1 MRRFALF
8 GLILIAISCA
18 KARVDL
24 PVDHIG
30 RIEQHLIAPEYL
42 KAVPSDHASLQERMA
57 FYHVPGVSIAVID
70 HGKVEW
76 AHGYGIAD
84 LTTGSTV
91 DEHTL
96 FHGASLSKPIN
107 AITVLK
113 FVQDGKLDLDRD
125 INEQMTGWRLPP
137 SKYTVDKPITLRR
150 LLSHTAG
157 MSLAAFG
164 LGYPAGTTLPSV
176 LDVLNG
182 KPPATQ
188 PVQVEE
194 QPGKRFH
201 YSGGAVAISQWMVEQ
216 ITKEPYPRVVKE
228 SIFRPLGMKETTF
241 EQTLSAEQLQH
252 VAPGFKGG
260 RRINGPERIYPAMS
274 AAGLWTTASDYCKV
288 VLEIQHAAAGAPA
301 KVLSPGAADA
311 MLTPYILNG
320 KGPSL
325 RKSTVGLGVFLSG
338 QGKGRT
344 FFHAGSHAGYSCY
357 MVGRLEA
364 GQGVVVLTNGDN
376 AFDLIGEIVQTVSEE
391 YGWPDY
397 QFIAPPRPKPATQPT
412 TQSTTRAMTTKLA
425 N

>member
-1 MRRFALF
+1 MRRIVLCLMIVVM
-8 GLILIAISCA
+8 GCA
-18 KARVDL
+18 RPPAAG
-24 PVDHIG
+24 PVDHVG
-30 RIEQHLIAPEYL
+30 RIEGHLIAPEYL
-42 KAVPSDHASLQERMA
+42 KRVPREHDSLVDRMA
-57 FYHVPGVSIAVID
+57 FYHVPGVSIAVIN
-70 HGKVEW
+70 HGQVEW
-76 AHGYGIAD
+76 SRGYGIAD
-84 LTTGSTV
+84 LASGAAV

-113 FVQDGKLDLDRD
+113 FVQDGKLELDRD

-137 SKYTVDKPITLRR
+137 SMFTMDKPITLRR

-164 LGYPAGTTLPSV
+164 LGYPAATTLPSV
-176 LDVLNG
+176 VDVLNG

-188 PVQVEE
+188 PIHVEE

-216 ITKEPYPRVVKE
+216 ITKELYPRVVKE
-228 SIFRPLGMKETTF
+228 NVFRPLGMTESTF
-241 EQTLSAEQLQH
+241 EQTLSAEQLKH

-260 RRINGPERIYPAMS
+260 KRVNGPERVYPAMS
-274 AAGLWTTASDYCKV
+274 AAGLWTTASDYCRV
-288 VLEIQHAAAGAPA
+288 VMEIQHAAAGAPS

-320 KGPSL
+320 KGPSF
-325 RKSTVGLGVFLSG
+325 RKSTVGLGVFLAG
-338 QGKGRT
+338 NGKGRT
-344 FFHAGSHAGYSCY
+344 FFHAGSHAGYACY
-357 MVGRLEA
+357 MIGRLEA

-376 AFDLIGEIVQTVSEE
+376 AFDLIGEIVQTVADE

-397 QFIAPPRPKPATQPT
+397 QFIAPPRPKATTQPT
-412 TQSTTRAMTTKLA
+412 TLSAATMPA